1 MKKTSQIIK
10 KKVVQEKLA
19 LPQKK
24 AQVKVEL
31 FLKWK

>member
-1 MKKTSQIIK
+1 MKKTSQIMQ

-24 AQVKVEL
+24 HR
-31 FLKWK
+31 LKLNYF